1 MDANVVKLFE
11 ISEKKLGKRFVKQL
25 FTVLLILFKVEK
37 QNIIEGLDVSRFS
50 IKKFNTL
57 IESGNIEEIFKDN
70 VYRQKS
76 ELDDYKVEI
85 LEALEKTPPQTLRE
99 ASVIIERVSGL
110 KRSIPQVWNFLKKTN
125 TNRLM

>member
-11 ISEKKLGKRFVKQL
+11 IAEKKLGKRFVKQL
-25 FTVLLILFKVEK
+25 FTVLLILFNVEK

-50 IKKFNTL
+50 IKKFNEL
-57 IESGNIEEIFKDN
+57 IESGDIEEIFKDN
-70 VYRQKS
+70 IYRQKS
-76 ELDDYKVEI
+76 ELDNYKDEI

-99 ASVIIERVSGL
+99 AAIIIERVSGL